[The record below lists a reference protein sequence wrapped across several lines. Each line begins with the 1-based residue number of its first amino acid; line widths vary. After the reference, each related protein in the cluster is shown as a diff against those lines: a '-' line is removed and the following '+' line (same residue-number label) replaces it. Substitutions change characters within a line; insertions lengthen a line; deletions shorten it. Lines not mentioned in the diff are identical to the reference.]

1 MSEAGNTE
9 QERKKAVAVQYDRQT
24 MIAPKIVAKGQGIV
38 ADNIIEQAVLYNVPV
53 YQNKSLAGLLM
64 ALELDREIP
73 ADLYKAVAEVLV
85 FVYNAD
91 SKLGKIKNS

>member
-1 MSEAGNTE
+1 MSETGKPE
-9 QERKKAVAVQYDRQT
+9 QERKKAVAVEYDRQT

>member
-1 MSEAGNTE
+1 MSKPEKIE

-24 MIAPKIVAKGQGIV
+24 MIAPKVVAKGQGLV
-38 ADNIIEQAVLYNVPV
+38 AENIIEQAVLYNVPV

-85 FVYNAD
+85 FVYEAD
-91 SKLGKIKNS
+91 SKLGKKKNR

>member
-1 MSEAGNTE
+1 MSETENPE

-64 ALELDREIP
+64 ALELDKEIP
-73 ADLYKAVAEVLV
+73 SELYKAVAEVLV

-91 SKLGKIKNS
+91 SKLGKMKNS